1 MGKEKE
7 NTERQKKE
15 TKENFWEN
23 KNNESLKI
31 FRSESTDRKVFDE
44 KKILSIEYKILS
56 KQF

>member
-1 MGKEKE
+1 MGEEKE